1 MRQLLLVLQ
10 DGLPVPAVDVDAG
23 DGVELGV
30 NPVEAATGKI
40 WNPQGDE
47 ERSRVNAR
55 MARPLHSPQEGDP
68 EGPRAAVPSKAA
80 QTHRQHPPGQGGVV
94 PDGQTLRGLCGLVQ
108 ARPRHCPLSCSQCPA
123 PRDHLLRKYPG

>member
-47 ERSRVNAR
+47 ERSRVDAR
-55 MARPLHSPQEGDP
+55 MARPLHSP
-68 EGPRAAVPSKAA
+68 
-80 QTHRQHPPGQGGVV
+80 
-94 PDGQTLRGLCGLVQ
+94 
-108 ARPRHCPLSCSQCPA
+108 
-123 PRDHLLRKYPG
+123 